1 VAFDLQ
7 LFAVRDVQHEGGR
20 VKGPLP
26 AVLVAAGAALAL
38 AGCGYGETSGGART
52 LNWYVFNEPGGAYEQ
67 AVATCNEK
75 AGGRYRLNYVR
86 LPTDAN
92 QQRELVVRR
101 LAAKDSD
108 IDIIGMDVI
117 WTAEFA
123 EAEWILPWTGER
135 QRTATEGKLE
145 GPLKTVQYKGR
156 VWAAPF
162 TTNTQ
167 LLWYRKDIVKTPP
180 TTWDEMVDEAR
191 RQGKSVEVQGNQ
203 YEGLAVWANALIAG
217 AGGEIVD
224 QEGNVKVDDTT
235 SRAAEVMQKLG
246 ENAAPPGMATNK
258 EDEAR
263 LGFESGRSNFE
274 INYSFIYPSAADV
287 SKEFQA
293 KIGWARYPRT
303 DPDKPSRPPL
313 GGINLGIGAYTENRE
328 LAFDAATCLA
338 SAENQVV
345 ASEKGGLP
353 PTTESA
359 FEDPKL
365 KKAFP
370 FADLLRESIEEG
382 APRPV
387 NPAYSDISLAIQKT
401 FHPPGDLAP
410 GEAQDTLKDRLQK
423 AADGKIF

>member
-1 VAFDLQ
+1 MRGGKLAGVVVA
-7 LFAVRDVQHEGGR
+7 AVAAVALPSCGSDEGG
-20 VKGPLP
+20 
-26 AVLVAAGAALAL
+26 
-38 AGCGYGETSGGART
+38 GGSKSI
-52 LNWYVFNEPGGAYEQ
+52 NWYVFNEPGGAYES
-67 AVATCNEK
+67 AVKTCNEK
-75 AGGRYRLNYVR
+75 ANGRYKINYVR

-92 QQRELVVRR
+92 AQRELVVRR

-123 EAEWILPWTGER
+123 EAKWILPWTGAR
-135 QRTATEGKLE
+135 RTEATKGKLE
-145 GPLKTVQYKGR
+145 GPVKTVQYQGK
-156 VWAAPF
+156 VWGIPF

-180 TTWDEMVDEAR
+180 QTWDQMIDEAK
-191 RQGKSVEVQGNQ
+191 RQGKSIEVQGNQ
-203 YEGLAVWANALIAG
+203 YEGLTVWVNALIAG
-217 AGGEIVD
+217 AGGSIVD
-224 QEGNVKVDDTT
+224 QNGDVKVDDST
-235 SRAAEVMQKLG
+235 SRAAEIMQKLAK
-246 ENAAPPGMATNK
+246 EAAPPGMATNK

-263 LGFESGRSNFE
+263 LGFESQRSNFE
-274 INYSFIYPSAADV
+274 VNYSFIYPSAADIV
-287 SKEFQA
+287 GKEFQA

-303 DPDKPSRPPL
+303 DPDKPSRPPI
-313 GGINLGIGAYTENRE
+313 GGINLGIGAYSKNKD

-338 SAENQVV
+338 SPENQLV

-353 PTTESA
+353 PTTESVYN
-359 FEDPKL
+359 DPKL

-370 FADLLRESIEEG
+370 FADLLRESIEQG

-401 FHPPGDLAP
+401 FHPPGSLAP
-410 GEAQDTLKDRLQK
+410 DEAQSKLKDRIDK